1 MCLPCRAVSLAG
13 AYRWN
18 PLSVLPGKLP
28 SRSAQEA
35 PCTLRADPDNPGG
48 TSRGDGFDVDTCKMG
63 DLTMALLPA
72 VGSRVGIL
80 WSGQR
85 ILAKVLNAGDP
96 PGIFFVEFF
105 IGRRRAI
112 RRGCHV
118 DDSPWWWQPP
128 TGDEQDHYLHR
139 RVRHPGHGRHA
150 RPRLPLFDGLPPKPR
165 PPGPR
170 RTAEQIA
177 RSRARAVA
185 TRARNKIAARRA
197 AAAAEIAATAKRQA
211 EREAWKASHPA
222 PTRTELD
229 TLRGMFPGL
238 TGGKDRR

>member
-1 MCLPCRAVSLAG
+1 MCLPCRAVFLAG

-48 TSRGDGFDVDTCKMG
+48 TSRGDGFDVDTRTMG

-112 RRGCHV
+112 KTTICTGGLGIPATDATRGRACPYST
-118 DDSPWWWQPP
+118 DCRPN
-128 TGDEQDHYLHR
+128 R
-139 RVRHPGHGRHA
+139 A
-150 RPRLPLFDGLPPKPR
+150 R
-165 PPGPR
+165 
-170 RTAEQIA
+170 
-177 RSRARAVA
+177 RARAA
-185 TRARNKIAARRA
+185 RPNKSHAPGRGQWRRARETKSPRGGRLPQRKSRRLPRGKRSARHGRRA
-197 AAAAEIAATAKRQA
+197 IPPR
-211 EREAWKASHPA
+211 
-222 PTRTELD
+222 
-229 TLRGMFPGL
+229 RG
-238 TGGKDRR
+238 RSSIR

>member
-1 MCLPCRAVSLAG
+1 MCLPCRAVFLAG

>member
-1 MCLPCRAVSLAG
+1 MCLPCRAVFLAG

-48 TSRGDGFDVDTCKMG
+48 TSRGDGFDVDTRKMG

-112 RRGCHV
+112 RGCHV

-165 PPGPR
+165 PPRPR

>member
-1 MCLPCRAVSLAG
+1 MCLPCRAVFLAG

-48 TSRGDGFDVDTCKMG
+48 TSRGDGFDVDTRKMG

-112 RRGCHV
+112 RGCHV

>member
-112 RRGCHV
+112 RGCHV

-165 PPGPR
+165 PPRPR